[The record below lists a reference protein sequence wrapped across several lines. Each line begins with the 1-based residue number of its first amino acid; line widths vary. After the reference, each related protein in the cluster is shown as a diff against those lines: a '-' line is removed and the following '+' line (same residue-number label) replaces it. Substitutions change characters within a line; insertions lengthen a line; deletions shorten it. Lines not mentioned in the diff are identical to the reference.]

1 MSITA
6 TLQPLILLFV
16 SSLILMTG
24 HGLSGILLPVRLA
37 TDNISLPVSG
47 FILSMYSFGFL
58 LGANIAK
65 RILNQIGQVRTFAM
79 CGSLTATAILLM
91 GLRDEVYLWAAMRGL
106 MGFCIACA
114 CVTLDSWFGSVSN
127 EQNRGRILGINQLV
141 ILTAL
146 TLGQFALLISPPSGS
161 TLFVLCGILF
171 SLSITPLVFVSHYE
185 PSIEQT
191 PLFPL
196 RQLFALS
203 PQGVVTGFLCGML
216 YSAMVNLLPL
226 YAGSEHITGLRLS
239 LFMGAAMVGGIV
251 LQLPIGYLSDR
262 FERKKVILGCC
273 LLLSLTTL
281 ALPATVAAGL
291 FGAALLCS
299 AITMGIIACLYP
311 LSISEAFDQARQE
324 QLVPVLAGLL
334 SVYAT
339 GAMIAPYSATV
350 VMQHQGEVA
359 VFGFM
364 LAVELLLIAFT
375 LYRMK
380 VAAPITVEAQET
392 FVMHNPNTIHEEL
405 DPRTAYRETSE
416 DLEQAMDELERL
428 AAEHPNNAIAFIRA
442 MSAARPDWAATLT
455 EKAAQFPEV
464 DTVLLFRAL
473 TMLNSELAVDIA
485 NRLAQGTPEQ
495 VEALVTWLLD
505 KEPEN
510 ALTLLANIAFVAQA
524 QQANVVDT
532 LAQTN
537 PEQIQ
542 AFSQE
547 YVDAMAENVASL
559 RAPDRE
565 KINIEHCVTGLLDSV
580 TAAAP
585 EQLKQVEAIV
595 DEHLSDLGEEKEP
608 LGHPPNTDESL
619 HK

>member
-6 TLQPLILLFV
+6 TLQPLILLII

-58 LGANIAK
+58 LGATVAK
-65 RILNQIGQVRTFAM
+65 RILKQIGQVRTFAM

-91 GLRDEVYLWAAMRGL
+91 GLRDDMFIWALMRGL

-114 CVTLDSWFGSVSN
+114 CVTLDSWFGSVST
-127 EQNRGRILGINQLV
+127 EENRGRILGINQVV
-141 ILTAL
+141 ILSAI
-146 TLGQFALLISPPSGS
+146 TLGQFALLIAPPTES

-191 PLFPL
+191 PHLPL

-203 PQGVVTGFLCGML
+203 PLGVVTGFLCGML
-216 YSAMVNLLPL
+216 YSSMVNLLPL
-226 YAGSEHITGLRLS
+226 YASSEHITGLRLS

-251 LQLPIGYLSDR
+251 LQFPIGYLSDR
-262 FERKKVILGCC
+262 FERRKVILGCC
-273 LLLSLTTL
+273 LLLSLTTI
-281 ALPATVAAGL
+281 ALPVTVTTGQ
-291 FGAALLCS
+291 FGAMLICS
-299 AITMGIIACLYP
+299 AFTMGIIACLYP
-311 LSISEAFDQARQE
+311 LSISETFDQAQKG
-324 QLVPVLAGLL
+324 QLL
-334 SVYAT
+334 SVLSGLLGIYAA
-339 GAMIAPYSATV
+339 GAMIAPYTATV
-350 VMQHQGEVA
+350 AMQHQGEVA

-364 LAVELLLIAFT
+364 LAIELLLIGFT
-375 LYRMK
+375 LYRMR
-380 VAAPITVEAQET
+380 VAPPIAVEAQET
-392 FVMHNPNTIHEEL
+392 FVMHTPNMIYEEL
-405 DPRTAYRETSE
+405 DPRTAYRETSADFE
-416 DLEQAMDELERL
+416 HAMSEFEKL
-428 AAEHPNNAIAFIRA
+428 AAEHPNNAIAFVRA
-442 MSAARPDWAATLT
+442 ISAAHPDWAAMLA
-455 EKAAQFPEV
+455 EKATQFPDI

-485 NRLAQGTPEQ
+485 SRLAQGTPEQ
-495 VEALVTWLLD
+495 AEALVDWLLD

-510 ALTLLANIAFVAQA
+510 ALTLLANIAFIAQE
-524 QQANVVDT
+524 QQAKVVDA
-532 LAQTN
+532 LAQTS
-537 PEQIQ
+537 PEKIQ

-547 YVDAMAENVASL
+547 YVDSMAENLASL

-565 KINIEHCVTGLLDSV
+565 DVNIEHCVTGLLDSV

-585 EQLKQVEAIV
+585 EQMKQVAAIV
-595 DEHLSDLGEEKEP
+595 DEGVGDWM
-608 LGHPPNTDESL
+608 TDQNESET
-619 HK
+619 KRE